1 MSEESEREEIKD
13 ETHQLQDEEELD
25 EDEKR
30 GGGGGEGKN
39 NCKGE
44 LNNNLNICILTQYKA
59 LLISLS

>member
-1 MSEESEREEIKD
+1 MSEEAERD
-13 ETHQLQDEEELD
+13 ETHQLHDEEELD

-30 GGGGGEGKN
+30 GGGEGKN

-59 LLISLS
+59 LLISLP

>member
-1 MSEESEREEIKD
+1 MSEEAERD

-30 GGGGGEGKN
+30 GGGGGGEGKN

-59 LLISLS
+59 LLISLP

>member
-1 MSEESEREEIKD
+1 MSEEAERD

-30 GGGGGEGKN
+30 GGGGEGKN
-39 NCKGE
+39 NCKEE

-59 LLISLS
+59 LLISLP

>member
-1 MSEESEREEIKD
+1 MSEEAERD

-30 GGGGGEGKN
+30 GGGGEGKN